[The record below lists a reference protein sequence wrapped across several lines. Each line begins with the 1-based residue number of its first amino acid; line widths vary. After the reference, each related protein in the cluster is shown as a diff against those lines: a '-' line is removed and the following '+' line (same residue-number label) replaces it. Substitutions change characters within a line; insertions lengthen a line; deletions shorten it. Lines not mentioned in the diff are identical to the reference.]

1 MAEDSDETHAGP
13 PGDEITEEHLQEARE
28 GEPLPVKAAKIARS
42 LLPHEEAEDRH
53 LGVPT
58 PADRFERHLTERQA
72 EKPSAVREL
81 GLTALQLFQAAA
93 EARGQMR
100 GERDVVLLFTDLV
113 EFSSWALEA
122 GDQTALELLREVA
135 AVDSEAVHAHGGDIV
150 KRLGD
155 GLMAAFK
162 RVDDAVEAAF
172 AIREGLT
179 RISVDGHTPEVR
191 AGVHIGRP
199 RKVKGDYLGV
209 DVNIAARV
217 ADAAKA
223 GQVLV
228 SGPALEQ
235 LDRDRYKVVKQ
246 RWFRA
251 KGAPKDLDV
260 FIVKGGR

>member
-1 MAEDSDETHAGP
+1 MSEERDETPAQP
-13 PGDEITEEHLQEARE
+13 PGEEITQEHLQEARD
-28 GEPLPVKAAKIARS
+28 GEPLPAKAAKIARA
-42 LLPHEEAEDRH
+42 LLPIEEDADRH
-53 LGVPT
+53 LGVESA
-58 PADRFERHLTERQA
+58 ADRVERKLAERNA
-72 EKPSAVREL
+72 EKPSAMREI

-93 EARGQMR
+93 ETRGQMR
-100 GERDVVLLFTDLV
+100 GERDVVILFTDLV
-113 EFSSWALEA
+113 EFSAWALEA
-122 GDQTALELLREVA
+122 GDQTALRLLREVA
-135 AVDSEAVHAHGGDIV
+135 AVDSEAVHAHSGEIV

-162 RVDDAVEAAF
+162 RVDDAVDAAF
-172 AIREGLT
+172 AIGDGLAQ
-179 RISVDGHTPEVR
+179 INVDGHTPQVR

-235 LDRDRYKVVKQ
+235 LDQERYKVAKQ